1 MEAKLEEWH
10 YYINKNLNTEINIE
24 DDILR
29 VTLTNQGNSKISEFF
44 TFTSKKNLVKF
55 LKEVILPSVTIS
67 SFYSKQSVSIY
78 LRTHEDVLEVIDRCT
93 DYFNKKISQAYLNVY
108 NNLTELEKKENI
120 LYVDIEQC
128 IAFFEK
134 NFDVYNE
141 VYISLDY
148 GQGVKDYLKKFINEY
163 QENEGIEI
171 LEKQLKMKG
180 ISLGELNNVLD
191 DVIKYTEQIRIKLLD
206 NLPK

>member
-44 TFTSKKNLVKF
+44 TFTSKKKLVSF

-78 LRTHEDVLEVIDRCT
+78 LRTHADVLEVIDRCT
-93 DYFNKKISQAYLNVY
+93 DYFNKKISKAYLDVY
-108 NNLTELEKKENI
+108 DELSKLEKKENI
-120 LYVDIEQC
+120 SYKDIEKC
-128 IAFFEK
+128 ISFFEY

-148 GQGVKDYLKKFINEY
+148 GEGVKDYLKKFINEY

-171 LEKQLKMKG
+171 LEKQLKVKG

-191 DVIKYTEQIRIKLLD
+191 DVIKYTEQIRVKFLD

>member
-10 YYINKNLNTEINIE
+10 YYINKNLNTELNIE

-44 TFTSKKNLVKF
+44 TFANKKKLVEF

-78 LRTHEDVLEVIDRCT
+78 LRTHDDVLQVIDRCT
-93 DYFNKKISQAYLNVY
+93 DFFNQKIAKAYIDVY
-108 NNLTELEKKENI
+108 NELDILEKKETI
-120 LYVDIEQC
+120 AYEDIEKC
-128 IAFFEK
+128 IHFFEK
-134 NFDVYNE
+134 NFDVYND

-148 GQGVKDYLKKFINEY
+148 GEGVKDYLKKFIKEY
-163 QENEGIEI
+163 KENEGIEI
-171 LEKQLKMKG
+171 LEKQLKVKG
-180 ISLGELNNVLD
+180 ISLGELNNVLE
-191 DVIKYTEQIRIKLLD
+191 DVIKYTEQIRVKILD